1 MLCALYLVYMRIYID
16 NTLKIITLAMWSSM
30 WWSHA
35 AATHGVG
42 WAAAACEGS
51 AFAELLGS
59 LMFGCLGGAG
69 KVTGGAALI
78 DLCFAAAGIV
88 GGTGSDSIGGG
99 SATLSVGA
107 LLELTP
113 LPTTLASFASAC
125 LAARALLVF

>member
-1 MLCALYLVYMRIYID
+1 ML
-16 NTLKIITLAMWSSM
+16 
-30 WWSHA
+30 WSHA

-51 AFAELLGS
+51 ELAKLLGS
-59 LMFGCLGGAG
+59 LIVGCLGGAG

-99 SATLSVGA
+99 SDTLSVVD
-107 LLELTP
+107 LLEMAP
-113 LPTTLASFASAC
+113 LPATLASFASAC